1 MKPIK
6 TWRQLHNRKNSKIL
20 SWWKNFL
27 SRRKQVRQP
36 RHDSRSLD
44 GNRFNQIE
52 DDYNMKKGYSRT
64 RKPTAPITKPVHK
77 RSAVY
82 KSGSSG
88 GWMWLVSAILL
99 LLSAALIFG
108 AWRFATTKNQTTEDL
123 LLEIEGPQQVASGEE
138 VEFTINYQN
147 VSDLTLRNLEL
158 TLKYPIGLKVNSV
171 EPAASN
177 ALQTIWQL
185 GDLPPGASGQ
195 VIIRGQIFAD
205 QPQTDSL
212 SASLLYQPQNFS
224 SDFIK
229 QADHSLQIGE
239 SLFELDFV
247 SPAVILPDTK
257 TDFTIK
263 WRRQGEVKKD
273 KVYLQ
278 LLTTK
283 DFALSIDGRDLP
295 SIIES
300 DQNKIYEWE
309 LNSKKNQSDLN
320 FAGKFNADSKGERLF
335 KLRVVSRDGV
345 EDKLLQEKEFN
356 LFISAEEILLTFSLN
371 DDNPDQLPPGSDLS
385 YLITIKNTSG
395 QTLRNLTVTLQLTPE
410 IIDWSFL
417 QTPSEPRITDRG
429 EIIILPDKTPILQEL
444 SKGEEVEIV
453 VKTKVKSNIS
463 LPAKLKSSATVSIAE
478 VGGEKQESLS
488 FSSPV
493 ITTTIVSPVNFSA
506 QAFYFDDEGVK
517 IGNGA
522 WPPQVGQSTEMI
534 VKWFVRA
541 QDKSLSNIKVEATL
555 PAGIVWLGTDKVDQ
569 GSLFYNSATR
579 KIVWQINSLAPSS
592 HDITASFRVAFTPT
606 VDQVGSVVPILSTS
620 VFTAQSSSGDIY
632 LTSPALDT
640 NLSGNLFGSG
650 QGQVVN

>member
-158 TLKYPIGLKVNSV
+158 TLKYPIGLKINSV

-579 KIVWQINSLAPSS
+579 KIVWQINSLTPSS